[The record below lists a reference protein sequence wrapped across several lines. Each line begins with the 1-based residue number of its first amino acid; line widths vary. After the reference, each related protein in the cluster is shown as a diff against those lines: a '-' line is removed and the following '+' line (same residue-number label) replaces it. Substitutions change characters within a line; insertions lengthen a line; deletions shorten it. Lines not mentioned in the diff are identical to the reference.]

1 MYTFEYIRANSVNDA
16 VTKLGGDTKLLAGGQ
31 TLLATMKQRLASP
44 AQLID
49 LQSIKELSGIKKE
62 GSSYLIGAMT
72 RHADVAKHTDLQ
84 KDIPGLSH
92 LAGGIGD
99 KQVRRMGTIGGSVAN
114 NDPSACYPS
123 AVLALGATVIT
134 NQREIAADDFFQGMF
149 TTALAENEI
158 ITAIRFPIP
167 KRSAYAKFVQ
177 PASRY
182 AMVGVFV
189 VQNDSGVRLAITG
202 SARGVYRHAALEA
215 ALNHEFSA
223 QAVESTPI
231 DSEDFSGDIHA
242 SAAYKAAIVTVQT
255 QQAVS
260 QALA

>member
-1 MYTFEYIRANSVNDA
+1 MYTFEYLRANSVSDA
-16 VTKLGGDTKLLAGGQ
+16 VTKIGHDTKLLAGGQ

-49 LQSIKELSGIKKE
+49 LQSIKELSGIKKDGASYII
-62 GSSYLIGAMT
+62 GSMT
-72 RHADVAKHTDLQ
+72 RHAEVAKHADIQ

-123 AVLALGATVIT
+123 AVLALGATIIT
-134 NQREIAADDFFQGMF
+134 NQREIAADDYFQGMF

-182 AMVGVFV
+182 AMVGVFIA
-189 VQNDSGVRLAITG
+189 QTDAGVRLAITG
-202 SARGVYRHAALEA
+202 SARGVYRHSALET
-215 ALNHEFSA
+215 ALNQDFSA
-223 QAVESTPI
+223 KVVESIQI
-231 DSEDFSGDIHA
+231 DPNDFSGDIHA
-242 SAAYKAAIVTVQT
+242 SAAYKAAIVIVQT

-260 QALA
+260 QALV